1 MPIIENGKAV
11 FVDLDGKLKLVPAE
25 QADAAAQQMGWSEAT
40 AAQIAADDARKAE
53 LQKPVVEQVAGAAL
67 GGLASIGGAI
77 GSAIPE
83 ALGGMSP
90 EEERQAGEFL
100 RSPTVTGQRLASP
113 TAFSIGQSAPEIAAG
128 LLLPGAG
135 YAGLAATIGV
145 DVASG
150 AGQAAV
156 DAELENR
163 QISGTDI
170 LRNAGLNLAFS
181 LPLYGLGE
189 GARLAL
195 RGTGKN
201 ALEAA
206 ADVARDTAGRRA
218 TAAEGQELAQAV
230 ADPAVQAD
238 LLDRVSANAEDAVS
252 RAHDRIVGLSPPVV
266 ARNPNAQREA
276 VGAIAD
282 VTRTANPDLAARLD
296 ALTKGSSKKRLAGLR
311 ELRDE
316 LAAAGDS
323 DTLAALDA
331 TIGREDLWGSK
342 AVRGASDIDAVIGSR
357 PGPGAA
363 PEELI
368 DYAGKLRQV
377 QGGEFAG
384 MADEI
389 EQLAERQIE
398 IRTAATIGDV
408 APGAAN
414 DVVDYA
420 AAMRTI
426 DPNEAW
432 RLTRDGADD
441 GLRQLESTSVSD
453 AMQRVDDVLREDVAM
468 SVKREDFVK
477 GAESWTPAQVAKQT
491 SWGDTMRGRALALA
505 GELDTAD
512 ARGFRIGGFR
522 AEATDLIDR
531 AVQRLADADPVTA
544 NHEWDNLK
552 RSLDSLGKRLAASQN
567 LDEASK
573 VWGTKKVL
581 ELSDDMRKGLED
593 AELWGRNA
601 GLQKETN
608 AAWVNII
615 DPYSRVT
622 KKMAEFL
629 GHEFGVVGQAGIRR
643 RFDPDMINSIMSRGY
658 QKNLRADIDAS
669 IKGLDQMMQARQSQ
683 GLSHLDRLSK
693 AREDLIR
700 IRQGFD
706 FADLLAVAKT
716 KAKAPIGL
724 DVVGR
729 LANTATPGGLVG
741 SVVGPVASRV
751 SDALVG
757 DMAMLKPGSK
767 SMLSGAVRRHI
778 GLSRGEQA
786 AMLAGPAF
794 FERLPASLQK
804 QVMAGSAANDRAIQL
819 AQTAADAAQRD
830 RELTARLMVHPA
842 EAKRAAKLTRKT
854 PAIDRARARASQGG
868 AVVIGKPSESLAAK
882 TWIAIGKRARE
893 GVSPE
898 TADALRVYEESGYRG
913 VNSLLRT
920 GTSGKPQHDSYFRG
934 IADKVIAH
942 LERQKRLGNTVSGTV
957 FREVNGEHLAG
968 LKPGD
973 TWADP
978 GVLSASREYTAAQG
992 FDTGDSPVILEL
1004 QQASGVP
1011 HYRRQGTRI
1020 NREQEVLIAPNTQF
1034 EVVSEAVKPNRL
1046 GQDTR
1051 HIVMREVRAAPP
1063 VPGVERGMADIR
1075 IGGKE
1080 SPVSLVGKS
1089 LKDLG
1094 ALSDPTTLKPETL
1107 AALREGQGFA
1117 ADFGTTGRVAQK
1129 GQAEQGI
1136 QVEIRNGQPFLVD
1149 GRHRRMVVREKGLGT
1164 VCGQIY
1170 RGARAPG
1177 KKPIFEGP
1185 IPIGPQAKPRG
1196 GERGVAILGGN
1207 RAPLDGPL
1215 FVRKSEWTPTNDAER
1230 AVADRIAAVEAD
1242 PDYIEDLAELST
1254 PGELR
1259 AWFFKAVSD
1268 RPDDSPFTD
1277 AQLKAA
1283 IKSAV
1288 DTIDH
1293 KATYK
1298 RAADRVFGPEAGGVN
1313 LGKGPNFSFG
1323 DVVKSPMGVGTG
1335 AAGALG
1341 TYAALKEPAMPDP
1354 ESQTPLQ
1361 RFSEGYDRP
1370 SDAFRAARKMVLD
1383 WQRNP
1388 GALVDMIDG
1397 HIGDVGQQSPKLA
1410 REMTQQAMR
1419 IAAYLQ
1425 DNLPGQRNVSVVYPD
1440 GTPPSR
1446 AEVRQFALRF
1456 DAAVN
1461 PAGVLADGR
1470 AGRLERTQV
1479 DTLQALWPQEY
1490 DALRAGVLEELGK
1503 GKATPQ
1509 MRQRMSLLFSFPS
1522 GVDPAL
1528 GARTRAIVA
1537 AARGAQDAAKK
1548 PAPSSPG
1555 MNRQRLPSTATMQ
1568 PAGMAAL
1575 SLGQQIG
1582 SS

>member
-1 MPIIENGKAV
+1 MPI
-11 FVDLDGKLKLVPAE
+11 FVDPKTGEQFENYEPDAAERATEFGFVTKEAYDAE
-25 QADAAAQQMGWSEAT
+25 QRS
-40 AAQIAADDARKAE
+40 
-53 LQKPVVEQVAGAAL
+53 
-67 GGLASIGGAI
+67 GGLGSQIQTGLEESARQVVGLAGTVGGIASPAQAPIPVREIAPGLV
-77 GSAIPE
+77 SPE
-83 ALGGMSP
+83 AL
-90 EEERQAGEFL
+90 ERREVNPVA
-100 RSPTVTGQRLASP
+100 TG
-113 TAFSIGQSAPEIAAG
+113 IGAAVPSVVAG
-128 LLLPGAG
+128 LALPGAG
-135 YAGLAATIGV
+135 LAGLSATLGV

-150 AGQAAV
+150 VGQAAV

-163 QISGTDI
+163 QITGTDI

-195 RGTGKN
+195 KGKAKN
-201 ALEAA
+201 ALETA
-206 ADVARDTAGRRA
+206 ADTARDTAGRRA
-218 TAAEGQELAQAV
+218 MAAEGQELAQAV

-238 LLDRVSANAEDAVS
+238 LLDRVSSNAEEAVG
-252 RAHDRIVGLSPPVV
+252 RAYDRIAGLSPPVV

-316 LAAAGDS
+316 LASAGDS

-342 AVRGASDIDAVIGSR
+342 AVRGASDIDVVIGSR
-357 PGPGAA
+357 PGAGAT

-377 QGGEFAG
+377 RGGEFAG

-432 RLTRDGADD
+432 RLTRDGADV
-441 GLRQLESTSVSD
+441 GLRQIEAASTAD
-453 AMQRVDDVLREDVAM
+453 ALQRVDDVLKDDANIG
-468 SVKREDFVK
+468 VKHADFVK
-477 GAESWTPAQVAKQT
+477 GAESWTPAQVAKQDVFEQ
-491 SWGDTMRGRALALA
+491 SMRERAMVLA
-505 GELDTAD
+505 GELNTA
-512 ARGFRIGGFR
+512 AERGRNIKGFR
-522 AEATDLIDR
+522 ASALDTIDR
-531 AVQRLADADPVTA
+531 AVGRLASADPVA
-544 NHEWDNLK
+544 RNYELDQLK
-552 RSLDSLGKRLAASQN
+552 RGLDSIVKRLGQAGDSVDPDSSQWAIKQILGFN
-567 LDEASK
+567 
-573 VWGTKKVL
+573 
-581 ELSDDMRKGLED
+581 DDLRKGLTD

-601 GLQKETN
+601 TLQKETN
-608 AAWVNII
+608 DAWFSII

-629 GHEFGVVGQAGIRR
+629 GRDFGVVGAAGINR
-643 RFDPDMINSIMSRGY
+643 RFNSEMIDSVMSRGY
-658 QKNLRADIDAS
+658 QRELRADIDAS

-693 AREDLIR
+693 AREDLMR

-729 LANTATPGGLVG
+729 LANAAAPGGLVG

-786 AMLAGPAF
+786 AMLADPAF

-830 RELTARLMVHPA
+830 RELTARLMVNPA

-868 AVVIGKPSESLAAK
+868 AV
-882 TWIAIGKRARE
+882 
-893 GVSPE
+893 
-898 TADALRVYEESGYRG
+898 
-913 VNSLLRT
+913 
-920 GTSGKPQHDSYFRG
+920 
-934 IADKVIAH
+934 
-942 LERQKRLGNTVSGTV
+942 
-957 FREVNGEHLAG
+957 
-968 LKPGD
+968 
-973 TWADP
+973 
-978 GVLSASREYTAAQG
+978 
-992 FDTGDSPVILEL
+992 
-1004 QQASGVP
+1004 
-1011 HYRRQGTRI
+1011 
-1020 NREQEVLIAPNTQF
+1020 
-1034 EVVSEAVKPNRL
+1034 
-1046 GQDTR
+1046 
-1051 HIVMREVRAAPP
+1051 
-1063 VPGVERGMADIR
+1063 R

-1094 ALSDPTTLKPETL
+1094 ALSDPTTLKPDTL
-1107 AALREGQGFA
+1107 AALRDGQGFA

-1149 GRHRRMVVREKGLGT
+1149 GRHRLMVGREKGMGE
-1164 VCGQIY
+1164 VWGQIY
-1170 RGARAPG
+1170 RGRRAPG
-1177 KKPIFEGP
+1177 KKPIYEGP

-1196 GERGVAILGGN
+1196 GERGMVEVG
-1207 RAPLDGPL
+1207 D
-1215 FVRKSEWTPTNDAER
+1215 
-1230 AVADRIAAVEAD
+1230 IA
-1242 PDYIEDLAELST
+1242 
-1254 PGELR
+1254 
-1259 AWFFKAVSD
+1259 
-1268 RPDDSPFTD
+1268 
-1277 AQLKAA
+1277 
-1283 IKSAV
+1283 
-1288 DTIDH
+1288 
-1293 KATYK
+1293 
-1298 RAADRVFGPEAGGVN
+1298 
-1313 LGKGPNFSFG
+1313 
-1323 DVVKSPMGVGTG
+1323 KSPLGVGTG

-1361 RFSEGYDRP
+1361 RFSEGYDHP

-1410 REMTQQAMR
+1410 REMTQQAMK

-1479 DTLQALWPQEY
+1479 DTLQALWPKEY

-1509 MRQRMSLLFSFPS
+1509 TRQRMSLLFSFPS

-1582 SS
+1582 SP

>member
-1 MPIIENGKAV
+1 MPI
-11 FVDLDGKLKLVPAE
+11 FVDPKTGEQFENYEPDAAERATEFGFVTKEAYDAE
-25 QADAAAQQMGWSEAT
+25 QRSAGIGGAA
-40 AAQIAADDARKAE
+40 R
-53 LQKPVVEQVAGAAL
+53 VAGAELTRLGAVAVEGVEKAL
-67 GGLASIGGAI
+67 DIPGASTAREV
-77 GSAIPE
+77 APE
-83 ALGGMSP
+83 SFSRESIL
-90 EEERQAGEFL
+90 EREARPGI
-100 RSPTVTGQRLASP
+100 AM
-113 TAFSIGQSAPEIAAG
+113 AAQSAPAVAAS
-128 LLLPGAG
+128 LLLPGSG
-135 YAGLAATIGV
+135 LAGLAATIGV

-163 QISGTDI
+163 QITGTDI

-195 RGTGKN
+195 KGKAKN
-201 ALEAA
+201 ALETA
-206 ADVARDTAGRRA
+206 ADTARDTAGRRA

-238 LLDRVSANAEDAVS
+238 LLDRVSSNAEDAVA
-252 RAHDRIVGLSPPVV
+252 RAHDRIADLSPPVV

-276 VGAIAD
+276 VRAIAD
-282 VTRTANPDLAARLD
+282 VTRTANPDLAQRLD
-296 ALTKGSSKKRLAGLR
+296 AITKVSSKTRFKWLQSIRN
-311 ELRDE
+311 E
-316 LAAAGDS
+316 LASAGDS
-323 DTLAALDA
+323 DTLAAIDA
-331 TIGREDLWGSK
+331 TLGREDLWGSG
-342 AVRGASDIDAVIGSR
+342 AVRGASDIDAVLSAR

-377 QGGEFAG
+377 RGGEFAG

-477 GAESWTPAQVAKQT
+477 GAESWTPSQVAKQT
-491 SWGDTMRGRALALA
+491 SWGDTMRGRAMALA

-531 AVQRLADADPVTA
+531 TVQRLADADPVTA

-601 GLQKETN
+601 ALQKETN

-629 GHEFGVVGQAGIRR
+629 GREFGVVGQAGIRR

-706 FADLLAVAKT
+706 FADLLAVAKS

-729 LANTATPGGLVG
+729 LASTATPGGLVG

-778 GLSRGEQA
+778 GMSRGEQA
-786 AMLAGPAF
+786 AMLADPAF

-830 RELTARLMVHPA
+830 RELTARLMVNTA
-842 EAKRAAKLTRKT
+842 EAKRAAKLRRKPPT
-854 PAIDRARARASQGG
+854 TDSPALKRAKERVAKRRTQSGHTVLGKRSTLDVDPGFRTIDVESMDRQLAELPVASTADLNSIQDDVAEELRAATNRKRRTMSDAEQGAVSGYAGADYIDIRRIQKGEPLTYRDGQPYEPERALEVAETAAGLETAAEKLTIPNPTQHGPLYRGLPATDDMLDELLTHDEFVTSAMTSSSFDPAIAQEFTSGGG
-868 AVVIGKPSESLAAK
+868 A
-882 TWIAIGKRARE
+882 KRA
-893 GVSPE
+893 V
-898 TADALRVYEESGYRG
+898 LFKI
-913 VNSLLRT
+913 NSLDRGAALMGGEREILLPKGEKFRIT
-920 GTSGKPQHDSYFRG
+920 NRRRLENGTLLVD
-934 IADKVIAH
+934 V
-942 LERQKRLGNTVSGTV
+942 
-957 FREVNGEHLAG
+957 
-968 LKPGD
+968 
-973 TWADP
+973 
-978 GVLSASREYTAAQG
+978 
-992 FDTGDSPVILEL
+992 
-1004 QQASGVP
+1004 
-1011 HYRRQGTRI
+1011 
-1020 NREQEVLIAPNTQF
+1020 EQ
-1034 EVVSEAVKPNRL
+1034 
-1046 GQDTR
+1046 
-1051 HIVMREVRAAPP
+1051 
-1063 VPGVERGMADIR
+1063 
-1075 IGGKE
+1075 
-1080 SPVSLVGKS
+1080 VGKAS
-1089 LKDLG
+1089 DSDMRDLG
-1094 ALSDPTTLKPETL
+1094 AL
-1107 AALREGQGFA
+1107 G
-1117 ADFGTTGRVAQK
+1117 
-1129 GQAEQGI
+1129 
-1136 QVEIRNGQPFLVD
+1136 
-1149 GRHRRMVVREKGLGT
+1149 
-1164 VCGQIY
+1164 
-1170 RGARAPG
+1170 
-1177 KKPIFEGP
+1177 
-1185 IPIGPQAKPRG
+1185 
-1196 GERGVAILGGN
+1196 
-1207 RAPLDGPL
+1207 
-1215 FVRKSEWTPTNDAER
+1215 
-1230 AVADRIAAVEAD
+1230 AVAFNTR
-1242 PDYIEDLAELST
+1242 
-1254 PGELR
+1254 
-1259 AWFFKAVSD
+1259 
-1268 RPDDSPFTD
+1268 
-1277 AQLKAA
+1277 
-1283 IKSAV
+1283 
-1288 DTIDH
+1288 
-1293 KATYK
+1293 
-1298 RAADRVFGPEAGGVN
+1298 
-1313 LGKGPNFSFG
+1313 GKGSGGRNFTLG
-1323 DVVKSPMGVGTG
+1323 DIAKSPLGVGTG
-1335 AAGALG
+1335 AAAALG

-1509 MRQRMSLLFSFPS
+1509 TRQRMSLLFSFPS

-1537 AARGAQDAAKK
+1537 TARQAQDAAKK

-1555 MNRQRLPSTATMQ
+1555 MDRQRLPSTATMQ

-1575 SLGQQIG
+1575 SLGQQIQP
-1582 SS
+1582 